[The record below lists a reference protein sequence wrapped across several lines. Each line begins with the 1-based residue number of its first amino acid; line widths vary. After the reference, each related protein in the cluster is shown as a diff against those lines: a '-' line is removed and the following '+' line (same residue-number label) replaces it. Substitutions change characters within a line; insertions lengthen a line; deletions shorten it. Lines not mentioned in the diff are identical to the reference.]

1 MATKIPETEY
11 KVEYRQGSKWNENPL
26 YKYKYMECKSCGQM
40 SPASETSHA
49 ITCNDCVTELLP
61 EMELTRRVK
70 SDKPRGWQWM
80 AEYVHVDGT
89 VYHKGLEQPDL
100 KDTLEPTPVTEK
112 LKLTKIQKAQLIAA
126 AGFKVQT
133 LKKQLQS
140 STSKRNSK
148 KLKAELNRQMKIMQ
162 GRFNQKFIK
171 NFLESE

>member
-11 KVEYRQGSKWNENPL
+11 RVEFRKGSKWNENPL
-26 YKYKYMECKSCGQM
+26 IEYCYMECCQCSQM
-40 SPASETSHA
+40 VPASPTA
-49 ITCNDCVTELLP
+49 FKITCTECVSESLP
-61 EMELTRRVK
+61 VLQLTKRIK

-100 KDTLEPTPVTEK
+100 KDTLEPTHVTEK